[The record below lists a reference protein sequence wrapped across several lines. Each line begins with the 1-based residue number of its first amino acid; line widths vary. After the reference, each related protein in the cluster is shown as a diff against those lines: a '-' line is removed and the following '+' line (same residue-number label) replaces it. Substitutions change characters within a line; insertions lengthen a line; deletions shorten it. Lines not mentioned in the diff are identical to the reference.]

1 MRISDWSSDVCSSDL
16 YRIDH
21 ALQRLRLGEG
31 LLESQSAVLLTHA
44 THPCHGPHPGLGA
57 AGDHRAT
64 RPWSRCHA
72 SVTGVLSPIVCWR
85 NALICGIRA
94 RARSA
99 SASEP
104 LTSAPISTRSEER
117 RERKEV
123 VRKL

>member
-64 RPWSRCHA
+64 RPWSRCHV
-72 SVTGVLSPIVCWR
+72 SVTGVLS
-85 NALICGIRA
+85 
-94 RARSA
+94 
-99 SASEP
+99 
-104 LTSAPISTRSEER
+104 RSEER
-117 RERKEV
+117 RVGKECGSTW
-123 VRKL
+123 RSRGSPYPKKNKTR